1 MPNIQNQLATTQLNL
16 SVVHWTKLSDNL
28 VNQELSLISGQT
40 NLVEAYVNL
49 SPKKRQKSIIYK
61 SISTYLKNYLNN
73 KEDIEDII
81 SEAFYLLRKASF
93 KYFETERS
101 FNFSAYAITYIRES
115 IKEYR
120 SKWNG
125 LSGSDRN
132 ELIHTAIRII
142 KNKNYKSGERL
153 NYEEAKH
160 LSNHFNLCKK
170 NGYKK
175 IWELEALHFE
185 KKSIWKREINEN
197 GTEEEKY
204 ILDDLKCGISNSD
217 NIKSF
222 DNCLE
227 NISALEVNS
236 NQEELI
242 RSKKIFNQF
251 KSKLNEKEKIIF
263 DKRIYCN
270 KEDEV
275 KLKEL
280 SLILEIS
287 IQRINKIELNIKEKL
302 KSFYC
307 IEKNK
312 TTDIK

>member
-1 MPNIQNQLATTQLNL
+1 MPNLQNQLATTNINL
-16 SVVHWTKLSDNL
+16 GVVDYTKLSDAL
-28 VNQELSLISGQT
+28 VNQELSLINGQT
-40 NLVEAYVNL
+40 NLVEAYL
-49 SPKKRQKSIIYK
+49 SLNPKKRQKSIIYK
-61 SISTYLKNYLNN
+61 STSNYLKNYQNN
-73 KEDIEDII
+73 KEDTEDII

-185 KKSIWKREINEN
+185 KKSIWKRETNEN
-197 GTEEEKY
+197 GIEEEKY
-204 ILDDLKCGISNSD
+204 ILDDLKCAISNSD

-236 NQEELI
+236 IQEELV
-242 RSKKIFNQF
+242 RSKEIFNKF
-251 KSKLNEKEKIIF
+251 KTKLNEKEKIIF
-263 DKRIYCN
+263 EKRIYCN

-280 SLILEIS
+280 SHILEIS

>member
-1 MPNIQNQLATTQLNL
+1 MPNLQNQLATTQINL

-49 SPKKRQKSIIYK
+49 SPKNRQKSIIYK
-61 SISTYLKNYLNN
+61 SISTYLKNYLKN

-81 SEAFYLLRKASF
+81 SEALYLLRKASF

-142 KNKNYKSGERL
+142 KNKNYKSGQRL

-217 NIKSF
+217 YIKSF

-236 NQEELI
+236 NQEELV
-242 RSKKIFNQF
+242 RSKKIFSQF

>member
-287 IQRINKIELNIKEKL
+287 IQRINKIESNIKEKL

>member
-1 MPNIQNQLATTQLNL
+1 MPNLQNQLATTQLNL

>member
-222 DNCLE
+222 NNCLE